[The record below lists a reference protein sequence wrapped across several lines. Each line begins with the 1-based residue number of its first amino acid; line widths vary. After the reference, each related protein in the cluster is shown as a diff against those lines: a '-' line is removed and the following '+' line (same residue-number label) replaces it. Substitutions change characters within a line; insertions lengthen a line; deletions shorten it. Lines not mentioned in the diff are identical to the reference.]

1 LPASEDF
8 WDDILGHLKDRVLLP
23 VVGPEL
29 VTVQEGDRRVSLSRL
44 LGERVAARYQL
55 DVSWGPLSGL
65 DDAVGALLAARGS
78 REAERLYRVVNDL
91 VSDLDPPPPEALR
104 QLAGVGDFRLFLS
117 TTFDPL
123 LARALNDIRFGGEP
137 RTRELWFSPNQSTA
151 EQQENEREPRETET
165 VVFKLFGKASSTPQ
179 YAIHDEDV
187 LEWLHV
193 LLTDTARLPGW
204 LFDQLKARPVLFL
217 GCKLSDWVGR
227 LLTRMASKSRLSLE
241 SKQFFIVGE
250 SVASY
255 PELTGF
261 FQTFYGGTR
270 VQVLETD
277 PAQFVAELS
286 ERWHKR
292 NPQAALSSGGA
303 GTAQA
308 APPAGKGSIF
318 ISYVREDADAAR
330 RLCDVLSGLG
340 GDVWLDERRLQ
351 PGDRWEEE
359 ILGSI
364 RREVRL
370 FLPVISRNTE
380 SREEGY
386 VFKEWRE
393 AVERAKGIPPGG
405 RKLIFPIVIDA
416 EYDGNP
422 SHYRQVPDAFT
433 VSHWGRAPGGDP
445 DDALVSALREA
456 IRDMRRKEA

>member
-1 LPASEDF
+1 MPASEDF

-29 VTVQEGDRRVSLSRL
+29 VTVQDGDRQVTLSRL
-44 LGERVAARYQL
+44 LGERIAARYQL
-55 DVSWGPLSGL
+55 DVSRDPLSGL
-65 DDAVGALLAARGS
+65 DDAVGAFLAARGS
-78 REAERLYRVVNDL
+78 READRLYRVVNDL
-91 VSDLDPPPPEALR
+91 VSDLDPQPAEALR
-104 QLAGVGDFRLFLS
+104 QLAGIRDFRLFLS

-123 LARALNDIRFGGEP
+123 LARALNDVRFGGEP

-151 EQQENEREPRETET
+151 EQQENEREPREADT

-193 LLTDTARLPGW
+193 LLTGTARLPEW
-204 LFDQLKARPVLFL
+204 LAGELKASPVLFL
-217 GCKLSDWVGR
+217 GCRFSDWIGR
-227 LLTRMASKSRLSLE
+227 LLTRMASKSRLALE

-250 SVASY
+250 SVARE
-255 PELTGF
+255 PALTKF
-261 FQTFYGGTR
+261 FRTFCGDTR

-277 PAQFVAELS
+277 PALFVAELS

-292 NPQAALSSGGA
+292 NPQAVVAPA
-303 GTAQA
+303 DTAPT
-308 APPAGKGSIF
+308 APPTGKGSIF
-318 ISYVREDADAAR
+318 ISYVREDAGAAR
-330 RLCDVLSGLG
+330 RLCDALVDIG

-359 ILGSI
+359 ILASI

-370 FLPVISRNTE
+370 FLPVISQHTE

-405 RKLIFPIVIDA
+405 RRFIFPVVIDA

-422 SHYRQVPDAFT
+422 SRYRQVPDAFT
-433 VSHWGRAPGGDP
+433 EFHWGRAPGGAP
-445 DDALVSALREA
+445 DDGLVGALRDA
-456 IRDMRRKEA
+456 IRDTRRKEA

>member
-1 LPASEDF
+1 VPASEDF
-8 WDDILGHLKDRVLLP
+8 WDDILGHLRDRVLLP

-29 VTVQEGDRRVSLSRL
+29 ITVQDGERRVSLSRL

-55 DVSWGPLSGL
+55 DVSGSTLSGL
-65 DDAVGALLAARGS
+65 DDAVGAFLSARGS

-91 VSDLDPPPPEALR
+91 LSGLGSPPPEALR
-104 QLAGVGDFRLFLS
+104 QLAGIRDFRLFLS
-117 TTFDPL
+117 TTFDSL
-123 LARALNDIRFGGEP
+123 LARALDDVRFNGEP

-151 EQQENEREPRETET
+151 EQQENARAPREADTA
-165 VVFKLFGKASSTPQ
+165 VFQLFGRASSTPQ

-193 LLTDTARLPGW
+193 LLTETARLPEW
-204 LFDQLKARPVLFL
+204 LADELKASPILFL
-217 GCKLSDWVGR
+217 GCQFSDWVGR
-227 LLTRMASKSRLSLE
+227 LLTRMTSKSRLSLE

-250 SVASY
+250 SVARS
-255 PELTGF
+255 PALTRF
-261 FQTFYGGTR
+261 FQTFGGGSR
-270 VQVLETD
+270 VQVLDAD
-277 PAQFVAELS
+277 PATFVAELS

-292 NPQAALSSGGA
+292 NPPEQ
-303 GTAQA
+303 
-308 APPAGKGSIF
+308 APPPAAGKGSIF
-318 ISYVREDADAAR
+318 ISYVREDAEAAR
-330 RLCDVLSGLG
+330 RLSAALADIG

-359 ILGSI
+359 ILASI

-370 FLPVISRNTE
+370 FLPVISKHTE

-393 AVERAKGIPPGG
+393 AIERAKGIPPGG
-405 RKLIFPIVIDA
+405 RRFIFPVVIDA

-422 SHYRQVPDAFT
+422 SRYRQVPDAFT
-433 VSHWGRAPGGDP
+433 ASHWGQAPGGAP
-445 DDALVSALREA
+445 DEGLVNALRDA

>member
-1 LPASEDF
+1 MPASEDF
-8 WDDILGHLKDRVLLP
+8 WDDILGHLRDRVILP
-23 VVGPEL
+23 VVGPEI
-29 VTVQEGDRRVSLSRL
+29 VTVQDGDRRVSLSRL

-55 DVSWGPLSGL
+55 DVSWGPSSGL
-65 DDAVGALLAARGS
+65 GDAVGTFLAARGS

-91 VSDLDPPPPEALR
+91 VSDLNPQPPEALR
-104 QLAGVGDFRLFLS
+104 QLAGIRDFRLFIS

-123 LARALNDIRFGGEP
+123 LARAINEARFGGEP

-151 EQQENEREPRETET
+151 EQQENAREPRESDS

-179 YAIHDEDV
+179 YAIHDEDM

-193 LLTDTARLPGW
+193 LLTETARLPEW
-204 LFDQLKARPVLFL
+204 LADELKASPILFL
-217 GCKLSDWVGR
+217 GCQLSDWIGR
-227 LLTRMASKSRLSLE
+227 LLTRMASKGRLSLE

-250 SVASY
+250 SVARH
-255 PELTGF
+255 PELTRF
-261 FQTFYGGTR
+261 FQTFCGGTR
-270 VQVLETD
+270 VQVLEAD
-277 PAQFVAELS
+277 PTAFVAELS

-292 NPQAALSSGGA
+292 NPQAAAAATGM
-303 GTAQA
+303 TQA

-330 RLCDVLSGLG
+330 RLCDALSGIG

-359 ILGSI
+359 ILASI

-370 FLPVISRNTE
+370 FLPVISRHTE

-405 RKLIFPIVIDA
+405 RTFIVPIVIDA

-422 SHYRQVPDAFT
+422 SRYRQVPDAFA

-445 DDALVSALREA
+445 DENLINALRDA

>member
-1 LPASEDF
+1 VQASEDF
-8 WDDILGHLKDRVLLP
+8 WDDILGHLRDRVLLP

-29 VTVQEGDRRVSLSRL
+29 VTVQDGDRRVSLSRL

-65 DDAVGALLAARGS
+65 DDAVGAFLSARGS
-78 REAERLYRVVNDL
+78 REAERLYRVVND
-91 VSDLDPPPPEALR
+91 VMSDLNAPPPEALR
-104 QLAGVGDFRLFLS
+104 QLAGIRDFRLFLS

-123 LARALNDIRFGGEP
+123 LARALNEVRFGGEP

-151 EQQENEREPRETET
+151 EQQENAREPREADT

-193 LLTDTARLPGW
+193 LLTETARLPDW
-204 LFDQLKARPVLFL
+204 LGDELKASPVLFL
-217 GCKLSDWVGR
+217 GCQFSDWVGR
-227 LLTRMASKSRLSLE
+227 LLTRMTSKSRLSLE

-250 SVASY
+250 SVARS
-255 PELTGF
+255 PALTQF
-261 FQTFYGGTR
+261 FQTFGGGTR
-270 VQVLETD
+270 VQVLDAD
-277 PAQFVAELS
+277 PAAFVAELS

-292 NPQAALSSGGA
+292 NPPEQAQ
-303 GTAQA
+303 T

-330 RLCDVLSGLG
+330 RLSAALADIG

-359 ILGSI
+359 ILASI

-370 FLPVISRNTE
+370 FLPVISSHTE
-380 SREEGY
+380 GREEGY

-405 RKLIFPIVIDA
+405 RRFIFPVVIDA

-422 SHYRQVPDAFT
+422 SRYRQVPDAFT
-433 VSHWGRAPGGDP
+433 MSHWGKAPGGDP
-445 DDALVSALREA
+445 DEGLVNALRDA

>member
-1 LPASEDF
+1 MPANEDF
-8 WDDILGHLKDRVLLP
+8 WDDILGHLRDRALLP

-29 VTVQEGDRRVSLSRL
+29 ITVQDGERRVTLSRL

-55 DVSWGPLSGL
+55 DVPWGPLSGL
-65 DDAVGALLAARGS
+65 NDAVGAFLSARGS

-91 VSDLDPPPPEALR
+91 VAGLDPRPHEALR
-104 QLAGVGDFRLFLS
+104 QLAGIRDFRLFLS

-123 LARALNDIRFGGEP
+123 LARALDEVRFDGEP

-151 EQQENEREPRETET
+151 EQQENAREPRDTDT

-193 LLTDTARLPGW
+193 LLTETARLPEW
-204 LFDQLKARPVLFL
+204 LADELKSSPILFL
-217 GCKLSDWVGR
+217 GCQLSDWVGR
-227 LLTRMASKSRLSLE
+227 LLARMASKSRLSME
-241 SKQFFIVGE
+241 SKQFFIVGD
-250 SVASY
+250 SVAQY
-255 PELTGF
+255 PALTRF
-261 FQTFYGGTR
+261 FQTFCGGTR
-270 VQVLETD
+270 VQVLEDD
-277 PAQFVAELS
+277 PAAFVAELS
-286 ERWHKR
+286 RRWLER
-292 NPQAALSSGGA
+292 NPPEQIQSAS
-303 GTAQA
+303 
-308 APPAGKGSIF
+308 PAGKGSIF

-330 RLCDVLSGLG
+330 RLSVALADIG

-351 PGDRWEEE
+351 PGARWEEE
-359 ILGSI
+359 ILASI

-405 RKLIFPIVIDA
+405 RRFIFPVVIDA

-422 SHYRQVPDAFT
+422 SRYRQVPEPFT
-433 VSHWGRAPGGDP
+433 ASHWGRAPGGEP
-445 DDALVSALREA
+445 DEGLVDALREA

>member
-1 LPASEDF
+1 MSASEDF
-8 WDDILGHLKDRVLLP
+8 WDDILGHLRDRALLP

-29 VTVQEGDRRVSLSRL
+29 VTVQDGERHLTLSRL
-44 LGERVAARYQL
+44 LGERIAARYQL
-55 DVSWGPLSGL
+55 DVSWTETSGL
-65 DDAVGALLAARGS
+65 DDAVGAFLAARGS

-91 VSDLDPPPPEALR
+91 VANLDPPPPEALR
-104 QLAGVGDFRLFLS
+104 QLAGIRDFRLFLS

-123 LARALNDIRFGGEP
+123 LARALNEVRFGGEP

-151 EQQENEREPRETET
+151 EQQENAREPRDSDT

-193 LLTDTARLPGW
+193 LLTETARLPEW
-204 LFDQLKARPVLFL
+204 LADEVKSSPVLFL
-217 GCKLSDWVGR
+217 GCQLSDWVGR
-227 LLTRMASKSRLSLE
+227 LLTRMTSKSRLSLE
-241 SKQFFIVGE
+241 SKQFFIVGQ
-250 SVASY
+250 SIARSPGLVR
-255 PELTGF
+255 F
-261 FQTFYGGTR
+261 FQTFGGGTR
-270 VQVLETD
+270 VQVLDTD
-277 PAQFVAELS
+277 PASFVAELS
-286 ERWHKR
+286 ARWHKR
-292 NPQAALSSGGA
+292 NPVEKAQAA
-303 GTAQA
+303 A

-330 RLCDVLSGLG
+330 RLSAALADIG

-359 ILGSI
+359 ILASI

-370 FLPVISRNTE
+370 FVPVISRQTE
-380 SREEGY
+380 GREEGY

-405 RKLIFPIVIDA
+405 RRFIFPVVIDS

-422 SHYRQVPDAFT
+422 SRYRQVPDAFT
-433 VSHWGRAPGGDP
+433 ESHWGQAPGGAP
-445 DDALVSALREA
+445 DERLVSALRDA
-456 IRDMRRKEA
+456 IRDMRRREA

>member
-8 WDDILGHLKDRVLLP
+8 WDDILGHLRDRVLLP

-29 VTVQEGDRRVSLSRL
+29 VTVQDGDRRVSLSRL

-65 DDAVGALLAARGS
+65 DDAVGAFLSTRGS

-91 VSDLDPPPPEALR
+91 VSDLDPQPPEALR
-104 QLAGVGDFRLFLS
+104 QLAGIRDFHLFLS

-123 LARALNDIRFGGEP
+123 LARALNEVRFGGET

-151 EQQENEREPRETET
+151 EQQENAREPREADT

-179 YAIHDEDV
+179 YAIHEEDM

-193 LLTDTARLPGW
+193 LLTETARLPEW
-204 LFDQLKARPVLFL
+204 LAGELKASPVLFL
-217 GCKLSDWVGR
+217 GCQLSDWIGR

-250 SVASY
+250 SVARY

-261 FQTFYGGTR
+261 FQTFCGGTR

-277 PAQFVAELS
+277 PAVFVAELS

-292 NPQAALSSGGA
+292 NPQAAAAA
-303 GTAQA
+303 GIAQV

-318 ISYVREDADAAR
+318 ISYVREDAAAAR
-330 RLCDVLSGLG
+330 RLCDALAEIG

-359 ILGSI
+359 ILASI

-370 FLPVISRNTE
+370 FLPVISRHTE

-386 VFKEWRE
+386 VFKEWHE

-405 RKLIFPIVIDA
+405 RRFIVPVVIDA

-422 SHYRQVPDAFT
+422 SRYRQVPDAFT

-445 DDALVSALREA
+445 DEGLVNALRDA
-456 IRDMRRKEA
+456 IRDMRRPMEHK

>member
-1 LPASEDF
+1 MAASEDF
-8 WDDILGHLKDRVLLP
+8 WDDILGHLRDRVLLP
-23 VVGPEL
+23 VIGPEL
-29 VTVQEGDRRVSLSRL
+29 VTMQDGDRRVTLSRL

-55 DVSWGPLSGL
+55 DVSWGPHSGL
-65 DDAVGALLAARGS
+65 DEAVGAFLAVRGS

-91 VSDLDPPPPEALR
+91 VSTLDPQPSEALR
-104 QLAGVGDFRLFLS
+104 QLASIRDFRLFLS

-123 LARALNDIRFGGEP
+123 LARALNEVRFGGEP

-151 EQQENEREPRETET
+151 EQQENAREPREADT

-193 LLTDTARLPGW
+193 LLTETARLPEW
-204 LFDQLKARPVLFL
+204 LADELKASPVLFL
-217 GCKLSDWVGR
+217 GCQLSDWVGR
-227 LLTRMASKSRLSLE
+227 LLTRMTSKSRLSLE

-250 SVASY
+250 SIAGS
-255 PELTGF
+255 PALTRF
-261 FQTFYGGTR
+261 FQTFGGGTR
-270 VQVLETD
+270 VQVLDAD
-277 PAQFVAELS
+277 PAAFVAELS
-286 ERWHKR
+286 QRWQKR
-292 NPQAALSSGGA
+292 NPPEQ
-303 GTAQA
+303 AQA
-308 APPAGKGSIF
+308 SPAAGKGSIF

-330 RLCDVLSGLG
+330 RLSAALADLG

-359 ILGSI
+359 ILASI

-370 FLPVISRNTE
+370 FLPVISKHTE

-405 RKLIFPIVIDA
+405 RRFIFPVVIDA
-416 EYDGNP
+416 GYDGNP
-422 SHYRQVPDAFT
+422 SRYRQVPDAFT
-433 VSHWGRAPGGDP
+433 ASHWGQAPGGDP
-445 DDALVSALREA
+445 DEGLVSALRDA

>member
-1 LPASEDF
+1 VTASEDF
-8 WDDILGHLKDRVLLP
+8 WDDILGHLRDRALLP

-29 VTVQEGDRRVSLSRL
+29 VTVQDGDRRVSLSRL

-65 DDAVGALLAARGS
+65 DDAVGAFLAARGS

-91 VSDLDPPPPEALR
+91 VSDLDPQPPEALR
-104 QLAGVGDFRLFLS
+104 QLAGIRDFRLFLS

-123 LARALNDIRFGGEP
+123 LARALNDVRFGGEP

-151 EQQENEREPRETET
+151 EQQENAREPRDADT

-179 YAIHDEDV
+179 YAIHEEDV

-193 LLTDTARLPGW
+193 LLTETARLPEW
-204 LFDQLKARPVLFL
+204 LADEIKSSPVLFL
-217 GCKLSDWVGR
+217 GCQLSDWLGR
-227 LLTRMASKSRLSLE
+227 LLTRMTSKSRLSLE
-241 SKQFFIVGE
+241 SKQFFIVGQ
-250 SVASY
+250 SVAFS
-255 PELTGF
+255 PALTRF
-261 FQTFYGGTR
+261 FETFGGGTR
-270 VQVLETD
+270 VQVLDID
-277 PAQFVAELS
+277 PAVFVAELS
-286 ERWHKR
+286 ARWHKR
-292 NPQAALSSGGA
+292 NPAQV
-303 GTAQA
+303 QA
-308 APPAGKGSIF
+308 APAPAAGKGSIF

-330 RLCDVLSGLG
+330 RLSAALADIG

-359 ILGSI
+359 ILTSI

-370 FLPVISRNTE
+370 FLPVISRHTE

-405 RKLIFPIVIDA
+405 RRFIFPVVIDA

-422 SHYRQVPDAFT
+422 SRYRQVPDVFAA
-433 VSHWGRAPGGDP
+433 SHWGQAPGGDP
-445 DDALVSALREA
+445 DPSLVSALRDA
-456 IRDMRRKEA
+456 IRDMRRREA

>member
-1 LPASEDF
+1 MPASEDF
-8 WDDILGHLKDRVLLP
+8 WDDILGHLRDRVLLP

-29 VTVQEGDRRVSLSRL
+29 VTVQDGDRRVSLSRL

-65 DDAVGALLAARGS
+65 DDAVGAFLAARGS

-91 VSDLDPPPPEALR
+91 VSDFNPPPPEALR
-104 QLAGVGDFRLFLS
+104 QLAGIRDFRLFLS

-123 LARALNDIRFGGEP
+123 LARAINEVRFGGEP

-151 EQQENEREPRETET
+151 EQQENAREPRESDT

-193 LLTDTARLPGW
+193 LLTETARLPEW
-204 LFDQLKARPVLFL
+204 LGDELKASPVLFL
-217 GCKLSDWVGR
+217 GCQLSDWIGR

-255 PELTGF
+255 PALTRF
-261 FQTFYGGTR
+261 FQTFCGGTR
-270 VQVLETD
+270 VQVLEAD
-277 PAQFVAELS
+277 PAAFVAELS

-292 NPQAALSSGGA
+292 NPQAAAATAA
-303 GTAQA
+303 GMAQA

-330 RLCDVLSGLG
+330 RLCDALSDIG

-359 ILGSI
+359 ILASI

-370 FLPVISRNTE
+370 FLPVISRHTE

-405 RKLIFPIVIDA
+405 RKFIVPIVIDA

-422 SHYRQVPDAFT
+422 SRYRQVPDAFT

-445 DDALVSALREA
+445 DEDLVSALRDA

>member
-1 LPASEDF
+1 VAASEDF
-8 WDDILGHLKDRVLLP
+8 WDDLLGHLKDRVLLP

-29 VTVQEGDRRVSLSRL
+29 VTVQDGERRVSLSRL

-55 DVSWGPLSGL
+55 DVSWGPLPGL
-65 DDAVGALLAARGS
+65 DDAVGAFLSARGT

-91 VSDLDPPPPEALR
+91 VSGLDAPPPEALR
-104 QLAGVGDFRLFLS
+104 QLAGIRDFHLFLS

-123 LARALNDIRFGGEP
+123 LARAIDEVRFGGEP

-151 EQQENEREPRETET
+151 EQQENARAPRDADT

-187 LEWLHV
+187 LEWLHA
-193 LLTDTARLPGW
+193 LLTETARLPEW
-204 LFDQLKARPVLFL
+204 LGDELKASPVLFL
-217 GCKLSDWVGR
+217 GCQLSDWVGR

-241 SKQFFIVGE
+241 SKQFFIVGQ
-250 SVASY
+250 SVAQH
-255 PELTGF
+255 PGLTRF
-261 FQTFYGGTR
+261 FETYGGGTR
-270 VQVLETD
+270 VQVLDTD
-277 PAQFVAELS
+277 PAAFVAELS

-292 NPQAALSSGGA
+292 NPPEQAVSQVVA
-303 GTAQA
+303 
-308 APPAGKGSIF
+308 AGKGSIF
-318 ISYVREDADAAR
+318 ISYVREDAVAAR
-330 RLCDVLSGLG
+330 RLSTALADIG

-380 SREEGY
+380 NREEGY

-405 RKLIFPIVIDA
+405 RRFIFPVVIDA
-416 EYDGNP
+416 EYAGNP
-422 SHYRQVPDAFT
+422 SIYRQVPDAFT
-433 VSHWGRAPGGDP
+433 ASHWGRAPGGDP
-445 DDALVSALREA
+445 DEGLVNALRDA
-456 IRDMRRKEA
+456 IRNMRRKEA

>member
-1 LPASEDF
+1 MSANEDF
-8 WDDILGHLKDRVLLP
+8 WDDILGHLRDRVLLP

-29 VTVQEGDRRVSLSRL
+29 VTVQDGERRVSLSRL

-55 DVSWGPLSGL
+55 DVSWSPHSGL
-65 DDAVGALLAARGS
+65 DEAVGAFLSARGS

-91 VSDLDPPPPEALR
+91 MTGLDSPPPEALR
-104 QLAGVGDFRLFLS
+104 QLAGIRDFRLFLS

-123 LARALNDIRFGGEP
+123 LARVLNEVRFGGEP

-151 EQQENEREPRETET
+151 EQQDNARAPRDADT

-193 LLTDTARLPGW
+193 LLTETARLPEW
-204 LFDQLKARPVLFL
+204 LGDELKTSPILFL
-217 GCKLSDWVGR
+217 GCQLSDWVGR

-250 SVASY
+250 SVARS
-255 PELTGF
+255 PALTRF
-261 FQTFYGGTR
+261 FQTFGGGTR
-270 VQVLETD
+270 VQVLDAD
-277 PAQFVAELS
+277 PAAFVAELS

-292 NPQAALSSGGA
+292 NPPEH
-303 GTAQA
+303 AQA
-308 APPAGKGSIF
+308 AAPAAGKGSIF

-330 RLCDVLSGLG
+330 RLSAALADIG

-359 ILGSI
+359 ILASI

-370 FLPVISRNTE
+370 FLPVISTHTE

-405 RKLIFPIVIDA
+405 RRFIFPVVIDA
-416 EYDGNP
+416 GYDGNP
-422 SHYRQVPDAFT
+422 SRYRQVPDAFT
-433 VSHWGRAPGGDP
+433 ASHWGQAPGGAP
-445 DDALVSALREA
+445 DEVLVSALRDA

>member
-1 LPASEDF
+1 MAASEDF
-8 WDDILGHLKDRVLLP
+8 WDDLLGHLRDRVLLP

-29 VTVQEGDRRVSLSRL
+29 VTVQDGGRQVRLSRL

-55 DVSWGPLSGL
+55 DVDWGPQSGL
-65 DDAVGALLAARGS
+65 DDAVGAFLSARGS

-91 VSDLDPPPPEALR
+91 VSDLDPTPPEALR
-104 QLAGVGDFRLFLS
+104 QLAGIRDFRLFLS

-123 LARALNDIRFGGEP
+123 LARALNEVRFDGEP

-151 EQQENEREPRETET
+151 EQQENAREPREADT

-179 YAIHDEDV
+179 YAIHEEDM

-193 LLTDTARLPGW
+193 LLTETARLPEW
-204 LFDQLKARPVLFL
+204 LADELKASPVLFL
-217 GCKLSDWVGR
+217 GCQFSDWLGR
-227 LLTRMASKSRLSLE
+227 LLTRMTSKSRLSLE

-250 SVASY
+250 SIARS
-255 PELTGF
+255 PALARF
-261 FQTFYGGTR
+261 FQTFGGGTR
-270 VQVLETD
+270 VQVLDTD
-277 PAQFVAELS
+277 PALFVAELS
-286 ERWHKR
+286 ARWHKR
-292 NPQAALSSGGA
+292 NPAGKAQAA
-303 GTAQA
+303 A

-330 RLCDVLSGLG
+330 RLSAALADIG

-359 ILGSI
+359 ILASI

-370 FLPVISRNTE
+370 FLPVISRHTE

-405 RKLIFPIVIDA
+405 RRFIFPVVIDA

-422 SHYRQVPDAFT
+422 SRYRQVPDAFT
-433 VSHWGRAPGGDP
+433 ASHWGQAPGGDP
-445 DDALVSALREA
+445 EASLVSALRDA
-456 IRDMRRKEA
+456 IRDMRRKDA

>member
-1 LPASEDF
+1 MPASEDF

-29 VTVQEGDRRVSLSRL
+29 VTVQDGDRRVSLSRL

-55 DVSWGPLSGL
+55 DVGWGPLSGL
-65 DDAVGALLAARGS
+65 DDAVGAFLAARGS
-78 REAERLYRVVNDL
+78 REAERLYRVVNDF
-91 VSDLDPPPPEALR
+91 VSDLDPQPPEALR
-104 QLAGVGDFRLFLS
+104 QLAGIRDFRLFLS

-123 LARALNDIRFGGEP
+123 LARALNEVRFGGEA
-137 RTRELWFSPNQSTA
+137 RTRELWFSPNQSTS
-151 EQQENEREPRETET
+151 EQQENAREPREADT

-193 LLTDTARLPGW
+193 LLTETARLPEW
-204 LFDQLKARPVLFL
+204 LAGELKASPVLFL
-217 GCKLSDWVGR
+217 GCQLSDWIGR

-250 SVASY
+250 SVAQY
-255 PELTGF
+255 PALTRF
-261 FQTFYGGTR
+261 FQTFCGGTR
-270 VQVLETD
+270 VQVLEAD
-277 PAQFVAELS
+277 PAVFVAELS

-292 NPQAALSSGGA
+292 NPQAAAAA
-303 GTAQA
+303 GIAQA
-308 APPAGKGSIF
+308 APSAGKGSIF

-330 RLCDVLSGLG
+330 RLCDALAEIG

-359 ILGSI
+359 ILASI

-370 FLPVISRNTE
+370 FLPVISRHTE

-405 RKLIFPIVIDA
+405 RRFIFPVVIDA

-422 SHYRQVPDAFT
+422 SRYRQVPDAFT

-445 DDALVSALREA
+445 DEGLVSALRDA
-456 IRDMRRKEA
+456 IRDMRRPMEHK

>member
-1 LPASEDF
+1 VEASEDF

-29 VTVQEGDRRVSLSRL
+29 VTVQDGGRRVSLSRL

-55 DVSWGPLSGL
+55 DVTWGPLSGL
-65 DDAVGALLAARGS
+65 DDAVGAFLAKRGS

-91 VSDLDPPPPEALR
+91 QNDILSGPDVPTPEALR
-104 QLAGVGDFRLFLS
+104 QLAGIRDFRLFLS
-117 TTFDPL
+117 TTFDPM
-123 LARALNDIRFGGEP
+123 LARALDEVRFGGEQ

-151 EQQENEREPRETET
+151 EQQENAREPREADT

-193 LLTDTARLPGW
+193 LLTETARLPEW
-204 LFDQLKARPVLFL
+204 LGDELKASPVLFL
-217 GCKLSDWVGR
+217 GCQLSDWVGR
-227 LLTRMASKSRLSLE
+227 LLARMASKSRLSLE

-250 SVASY
+250 SVGRY
-255 PELTGF
+255 PGLAQF
-261 FQTFYGGTR
+261 FETFCGATR
-270 VQVLETD
+270 VQMLDAD
-277 PAQFVAELS
+277 PAEFVAQLS

-292 NPQAALSSGGA
+292 NP
-303 GTAQA
+303 TVEAQA
-308 APPAGKGSIF
+308 APPAGTGSIF

-330 RLCDVLSGLG
+330 RLSAALAGLG
-340 GDVWLDERRLQ
+340 GDVWLDERRLH

-359 ILGSI
+359 ILASI

-370 FLPVISRNTE
+370 FLPVISSNTE

-405 RKLIFPIVIDA
+405 RRFIFPVVIDA
-416 EYDGNP
+416 GYDGNP
-422 SHYRQVPDAFT
+422 SRYRQVPDAFS
-433 VSHWGRAPGGDP
+433 VSHWGQAPGGDP
-445 DDALVSALREA
+445 DEVLVSALREA
-456 IRDMRRKEA
+456 IREMRRKEA